1 VTFQSDCLTN
11 GYMGESKNTTETE
24 VKRGLAR
31 HTASKQRWLDSVHY
45 LYLAGEEEKLYRL
58 LKPIIAGK
66 ARMYGRRWKWT
77 GLTEDDFHSK
87 FWEVAWELYERPYE
101 PSQYTFYET
110 FALAISR
117 QVINMVRHATRTHQ
131 GAFEHQVVRVGERV
145 VDLADSADLEST
157 VLNRLYVESILTDE
171 RLDSTDRQILQ
182 TIYQNPDSSFQQIAE
197 MVGLRW
203 SKQVTR
209 RLDSI
214 RRRLSGA

>member
-1 VTFQSDCLTN
+1 
-11 GYMGESKNTTETE
+11 
-24 VKRGLAR
+24 VKRELAR
-31 HTASKQRWLDSVHY
+31 RTEAKQRWLDSIHY

-77 GLTEDDFHSK
+77 GLTEDDFHSE
-87 FWEVAWELYERPYE
+87 FWQVAWRLCERPYE
-101 PSQYTFYET
+101 PSKFTFYET
-110 FALAISR
+110 FELAIR
-117 QVINMVRHATRTHQ
+117 RKVIDMVRHTAGTNQ
-131 GAFEHQVVRVGERV
+131 GAFEHEVVRVGERV
-145 VDLADSADLEST
+145 VDLADSADLETT
-157 VLNRLYVESILTDE
+157 VVNRLYVESILTDE

-182 TIYQNPDSSFQQIAE
+182 AIYQNPDSSFQQIAE

-214 RRRLSGA
+214 RRRLSGAKNA